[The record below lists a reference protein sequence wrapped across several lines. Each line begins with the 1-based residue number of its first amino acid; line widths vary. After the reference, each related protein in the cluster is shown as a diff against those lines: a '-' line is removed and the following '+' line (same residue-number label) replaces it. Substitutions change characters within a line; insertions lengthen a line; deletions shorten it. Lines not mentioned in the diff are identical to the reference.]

1 MFVYNCHYFWFVYFP
16 ILYIQHILCSLH
28 MYHIPAVE
36 KIVLLQIWFQYK
48 LEKSVLLPIFWNYD
62 FIKSTMKGTGMDY

>member
-1 MFVYNCHYFWFVYFP
+1 
-16 ILYIQHILCSLH
+16 
-28 MYHIPAVE
+28 MYHNPAVE

-48 LEKSVLLPIFWNYD
+48 LEESVLLPIFWNYD